1 MLVALRFYDAGFF
14 VRTFTHRLRVL
25 RRHQIFLAL
34 DIQHWSFC
42 PSALDPDRYALFIFG
57 AGHSMLLT

>member
-1 MLVALRFYDAGFF
+1 MRDFLFVLLPIGCASLDVIRF
-14 VRTFTHRLRVL
+14 
-25 RRHQIFLAL
+25 FLAL